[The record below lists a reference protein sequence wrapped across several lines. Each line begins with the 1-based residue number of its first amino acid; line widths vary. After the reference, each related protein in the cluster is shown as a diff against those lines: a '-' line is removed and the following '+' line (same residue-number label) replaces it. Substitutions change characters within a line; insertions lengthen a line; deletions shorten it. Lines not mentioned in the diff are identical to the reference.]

1 MTSEEWTLI
10 GVAGVVGLYL
20 LSRRTA
26 DSVGGMMGSGGTV
39 KVRLTG
45 YWPFQPGLSPAQRLM
60 EGGQNDRMGN
70 PLHTL
75 EDFQAGQAPY
85 VSVSGDQ
92 DIWPYGQR
100 LDIDNWPGIIF
111 RVVDTGSHFHGVHKV
126 FRVAG
131 YEPLD
136 ICVAGPDTVID
147 PKLSSV
153 NIVAGDSFAV
163 YHDKGTVADVQTQL
177 LPDQG

>member
-1 MTSEEWTLI
+1 MTSEEWTLV
-10 GVAGVVGLYL
+10 GVAALGGLYL

-26 DSVGGMMGSGGTV
+26 NSVGDQMASGGTV
-39 KVRLTG
+39 KVKLTG
-45 YWPFQPGLSPAQRLM
+45 YWPFTPGLTPAQRLM

-75 EDFQAGQAPY
+75 EDWGQAPY
-85 VSVSGDQ
+85 VSVSGDP

-100 LDIDNWPGIIF
+100 IEIANWPGVIF
-111 RVVDTGSHFHGVHKV
+111 RVVDTGSHFHGATKV

-147 PKLSSV
+147 PSLSSI

-163 YHDKGTVADVQTQL
+163 YHSKGTVADVQTQL
-177 LPDQG
+177 LPDQNT